1 MLIILFLILTVIY
14 YHLKLSIKDGIIIH
28 DPTIAT
34 TATNVFFLRD
44 DILEKHSACS
54 FAVFLI
60 LLIPRCS
67 VLCLDSIVII
77 TLVFCLYA
85 ITVYITVKNI
95 NVFQNVRLKYFTIR
109 YDIHSGVYKIFIYML
124 GGVSITTGNTHYS
137 GDKYVIMRYR
147 RVDTLTE
154 FLTTYIEVIGVK
166 ENYVL
171 TITRNKFA
179 QVNL

>member
-1 MLIILFLILTVIY
+1 MQNDAILHVNSSLWYIMLIILFLILTVIY

-67 VLCLDSIVII
+67 VLCFDSIVII

-85 ITVYITVKNI
+85 ITVYHSK
-95 NVFQNVRLKYFTIR
+95 KYQCISE
-109 YDIHSGVYKIFIYML
+109 YPPKIFYDSVWYSFRCLQNIHIYAWR
-124 GGVSITTGNTHYS
+124 GFNY
-137 GDKYVIMRYR
+137 YR
-147 RVDTLTE
+147 
-154 FLTTYIEVIGVK
+154 
-166 ENYVL
+166 
-171 TITRNKFA
+171 
-179 QVNL
+179 